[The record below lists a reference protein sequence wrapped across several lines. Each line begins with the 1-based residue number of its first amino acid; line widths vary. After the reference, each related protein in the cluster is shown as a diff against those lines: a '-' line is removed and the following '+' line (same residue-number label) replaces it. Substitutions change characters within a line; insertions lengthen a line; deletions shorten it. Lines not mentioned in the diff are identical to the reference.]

1 MGTHRSRSS
10 SRGISKGPVIAVVAV
25 LLLVGAVFGW
35 FQLRD
40 RSSSDASAA
49 AAECIEGDTVL
60 HVTVDPTIEAPVRAI
75 ADRYNATEPIVGDHC
90 VTVAVQA
97 QPAAAVVAAF
107 TGNTPWDPVLGPQ
120 PALWIPESMRQIESV
135 RVPGLIQGTP
145 APVAVSPIAV
155 AVPGELG
162 AALAGAQLTWAD
174 LPRLQQGSLDEL
186 GLPWG
191 GLAMAMPPGDATLA
205 AATAVASGVSGADP
219 LTEEAAQSGQV
230 VAAVSALAATAPELP
245 DTRAALGALTSAP
258 PATASLHAVAATEQQ
273 ITAHGGLTAFVPAG
287 AAPVADYPAAMMT
300 GHWVDSAQNMAAGV
314 FADYLRAPQQAA
326 EFTAAGF
333 GAAPAA
339 TAPVPPRAALDKV
352 RATLADPVLG
362 VSATV
367 LIDVSASMAS
377 TDGSTTRLTNTLGA
391 LRSTMNV
398 MPPDFGLGV
407 WTFGKNLDGTTPY
420 RMQAATAPLA
430 AEHRTEVT
438 ESLNGIR
445 PADTRADQCYPALLA
460 AYRAAV
466 DGYTTGRTNS
476 VLLITDGP
484 EDDSALTGAQL
495 LADLTAA
502 TDPATPVRVDV
513 IVVGGQGTDT
523 LRTITERTGG
533 TYTRVPTSN
542 DISFGTAMVQAL
554 TTT

>member
-1 MGTHRSRSS
+1 M
-10 SRGISKGPVIAVVAV
+10 VAV

-40 RSSSDASAA
+40 RSSSDSSAA
-49 AAECIEGDTVL
+49 AAECVEGDTVL
-60 HVTVDPTIEAPVRAI
+60 NVTVDPSLEAPVRAI

-90 VTVAVQA
+90 VTVAVQGR
-97 QPAAAVVAAF
+97 PASAVVATF
-107 TGNTPWDPVLGPQ
+107 TANAPWDPALGPQ

-145 APVAVSPIAV
+145 ASVAVSPIAL

-162 AALAGAQLTWAD
+162 AALQRAGITWAD
-174 LPRLQQGSLDEL
+174 LPRLQRSSLDEL
-186 GLPWG
+186 QLPWG

-205 AATAVASGVSGADP
+205 AATAVASGVSGAEP
-219 LTEEAAQSGQV
+219 LTEEAARSGQV
-230 VAAVSALAATAPELP
+230 VAAVSALATTAPEVA
-245 DTRAALGALTSAP
+245 DTRTALGALTSAP
-258 PATASLHAVAATEQQ
+258 PAAAALHAVAATEQQ
-273 ITAHGGLTAFVPAG
+273 INAHGGLTAFVPAG
-287 AAPVADYPAAMMT
+287 AAPVADYPAALMT
-300 GHWVDSAQNMAAGV
+300 GHWVDTTQNMAAGV
-314 FADYLRAPQQAA
+314 FADYLRAPQQVAVFA
-326 EFTAAGF
+326 AAGF
-333 GAAPAA
+333 GPAPAA
-339 TAPVPPRAALDKV
+339 TAAVPTRAALDKIG
-352 RATLADPVLG
+352 ATLADPVLG

-367 LIDVSASMAS
+367 LLDVSASMAG
-377 TDGSTTRLTNTLGA
+377 TDGSSTRLTNTLGA

-407 WTFGKNLDGTTPY
+407 WTFGKNLDGNTPY
-420 RMQAATAPLA
+420 RVQAATAPLA

-438 ESLNGIR
+438 RSLNAIR
-445 PADTRADQCYPALLA
+445 PSDLRADQCYPALLA

-466 DGYTTGRTNS
+466 SGYTTGRTNS

-502 TDPATPVRVDV
+502 GDPATPVRVDV
-513 IVVGGQGTDT
+513 IVIGGEGTDT
-523 LRTITERTGG
+523 LRTVTERTGG

>member
-1 MGTHRSRSS
+1 MGTHRSHSR

-40 RSSSDASAA
+40 RSSSDSSAA
-49 AAECIEGDTVL
+49 AAECVEGDTVL
-60 HVTVDPTIEAPVRAI
+60 NVTVDPSIEAPVRTI

-90 VTVAVQA
+90 VTVAVQGR
-97 QPAAAVVAAF
+97 PASAVVATF
-107 TGNTPWDPVLGPQ
+107 TANAPWDPALGPQ

-145 APVAVSPIAV
+145 ASVAVTPIAL

-162 AALAGAQLTWAD
+162 AALQRAGIAWAD
-174 LPRLQQGSLDEL
+174 LPRLQRSSLDEL
-186 GLPWG
+186 QLPWG

-205 AATAVASGVSGADP
+205 AATAVASGVSGTEP
-219 LTEEAAQSGQV
+219 LTEEAARSGQV
-230 VAAVSALAATAPELP
+230 VAAVSALATSAPEVA
-245 DTRAALGALTSAP
+245 DTRSALGALTSAP
-258 PATASLHAVAATEQQ
+258 PAAAALHAVAATEQQ
-273 ITAHGGLTAFVPAG
+273 INAHGGLTAFVPAG

-300 GHWVDSAQNMAAGV
+300 GHWVDTAQNRAAGV
-314 FADYLRAPQQAA
+314 FVDYLRAPQQAA
-326 EFTAAGF
+326 VFAAAGF
-333 GAAPAA
+333 GPAPAT
-339 TAPVPPRAALDKV
+339 TAAVPTRAALDKV
-352 RATLADPVLG
+352 RATLDDPVLG

-367 LIDVSASMAS
+367 LLDVSASMAG

-420 RMQAATAPLA
+420 RVQAATAPLA

-438 ESLNGIR
+438 ASLNTIR
-445 PADTRADQCYPALLA
+445 PSDLRADQCYPALLA

-466 DGYTTGRTNS
+466 SGYTSGRTNS

-502 TDPATPVRVDV
+502 GDPAAPVRVDV
-513 IVVGGQGTDT
+513 IVIGAEDTDT
-523 LRTITERTGG
+523 LRSVTERTGG

>member
-1 MGTHRSRSS
+1 MGTHRSHSR

-40 RSSSDASAA
+40 RSSSDSSAA
-49 AAECIEGDTVL
+49 AAECVEGDTVL
-60 HVTVDPTIEAPVRAI
+60 NVTVDPSIEAPVRTI

-90 VTVAVQA
+90 VTVAVQGR
-97 QPAAAVVAAF
+97 PASAVVATF
-107 TGNTPWDPVLGPQ
+107 TANAPWDPALGPQ

-145 APVAVSPIAV
+145 ASVAVTPIAL

-162 AALAGAQLTWAD
+162 AALQRAGIAWAD
-174 LPRLQQGSLDEL
+174 LPRLQRSSLDEL
-186 GLPWG
+186 QLPWG

-205 AATAVASGVSGADP
+205 AATAVASGVSGTEP
-219 LTEEAAQSGQV
+219 LTEEAARSGQV
-230 VAAVSALAATAPELP
+230 VAAVSALATSAPEVA
-245 DTRAALGALTSAP
+245 DTRSALGALTSAP
-258 PATASLHAVAATEQQ
+258 PAAAALHAVAATEQQ
-273 ITAHGGLTAFVPAG
+273 INAHGGLTAFVPAG

-300 GHWVDSAQNMAAGV
+300 GHWVDTAQNRAAGV
-314 FADYLRAPQQAA
+314 FVDYLRAPQQAA
-326 EFTAAGF
+326 VFAAAGF
-333 GAAPAA
+333 GPAPAT
-339 TAPVPPRAALDKV
+339 TAAVPTRAALDKV
-352 RATLADPVLG
+352 RATLDDPVLG

-367 LIDVSASMAS
+367 LLDVSASMAG

-420 RMQAATAPLA
+420 RVQAATAPLA

-438 ESLNGIR
+438 ASLNTIR
-445 PADTRADQCYPALLA
+445 PSDLRADQCYPALLA

-466 DGYTTGRTNS
+466 SGYTSGRTNS

-495 LADLTAA
+495 LVDLTAA
-502 TDPATPVRVDV
+502 GDPAAPVRVDV
-513 IVVGGQGTDT
+513 IVIGAEDTDT
-523 LRTITERTGG
+523 LRSVTERTGG